1 MINRPET
8 SDKSLMERLRL
19 KWGLRSYF
27 QVGIVLLVFSLT
39 GMTVVL
45 LRKSLFAWLNFGD
58 ETPLWLKAATYLVF
72 IFPAYQALILV
83 YGAIFGQFRFF
94 WEKEKQMVRALGRLF
109 RKSEGSGRGIGLQR
123 TGNNNT

>member
-1 MINRPET
+1 MINRPGT
-8 SDKSLMERLRL
+8 SDKRLMERLRL
-19 KWGLRSYF
+19 KWGLSSYL

-45 LRKSLFAWLNFGD
+45 LRKSLFAWLNFGE
-58 ETPLWLKAATYLVF
+58 ETPLWIKTVTYLVF

-94 WEKEKQMVRALGRLF
+94 WEKEKQMGRALVRLF
-109 RKSEGSGRGIGLQR
+109 RKSAGPGREIGLQR
-123 TGNNNT
+123 TGDTDA